1 MSSFQPFRS
10 KKVLFLFLAGLCIIS
25 CKSSNQYSIAI
36 THVTV
41 IDGTSSPSQPD
52 STVLIKDSR
61 ILSIGPSSSTEI
73 PRNAK
78 IVDATGKFLIPGLAD
93 MHVHLLGAGEPSGSR
108 EFILPLLV
116 ANGITTVRDMG
127 GDATLLKQ
135 LREEINSGKRP
146 GPQIFLTGPYLDGN
160 PPYFQPSIVVQT
172 PAQAANAV
180 QQLHSLGVDFIKV
193 QSRLQ
198 PDPYFAIAHESQKL
212 GLRFVGHVPDS
223 ITAAQAS
230 DAGQS
235 SIEHLT
241 GVLLGCSSRE
251 EQLRNR
257 KMVIPPAGETARQ
270 IYAGDQAWT
279 LDLLHSY
286 SQRNAAQLFQKFAS
300 NHTWQV
306 PTLPLLMD
314 LVYLTHPRDPELRAR
329 SKYLPGN
336 VAAIWDPVLEK
347 NSKSDA
353 QDFVIRAELAER
365 SLAIVKEMSA
375 AGVNI
380 MAGSDSSAPN
390 IFPGFSLHDD
400 LAYMVQAGL
409 TPLQA
414 LQTATTKPAEFLQ
427 RSAQQGSIA
436 AGRRADLV
444 LLNGNPLD
452 DIHNTQKI
460 EAVILNGKL
469 LDRAAL
475 DSLLGNVQRYAAQ

>member
-1 MSSFQPFRS
+1 VPSFQPFLS
-10 KKVLFLFLAGLCIIS
+10 KKLLFLFLAGLCIVS
-25 CKSSNQYSIAI
+25 CKSSNQYFIAI

-61 ILSIGPSSSTEI
+61 ILSIGPSSSTQI

-127 GDATLLKQ
+127 GDVTLLKQ

-180 QQLHSLGVDFIKV
+180 QQLHSQGVDFIKV

-241 GVLLGCSSRE
+241 GVLLGSSSLE

-314 LVYLTHPRDPELRAR
+314 LVYLNHPHDPQLRDR

-336 VAAIWDPVLEK
+336 VAAIWGPVLEK

-353 QDFVIRAELAER
+353 QDFVIRAQLAER